1 VAALLALLIGLS
13 CGWWSARHRYLRV
26 GRASALDR
34 SRLLGWIDAAPV
46 GWLILDPTDHV
57 QLVNS
62 RAEQLLGSS
71 GTALSPGQPLQKF
84 APLPE
89 LLGLIQDTRLRNRP
103 QRLALPRGDQELEL
117 LTLPGQERWVSVV
130 IQSRRSLEAQLDQ
143 QERWVSD
150 VAHELRTPLTALLL
164 VGDSLAGQVN
174 SRNAVLVER
183 LQRELLRLQE
193 LVNDLLELSRL
204 ENALPTQSVPLP
216 PLELRPLVEQVWNGL
231 RPLADPRGV
240 HLHVLASQSPAD
252 HAVVLGDASR
262 LHRLLYNLL
271 DNALRY
277 SPDGAP
283 ITLDLHCSGR
293 WCRLRV
299 RDRGP
304 GLSAEDQERMFERF
318 YRGDPSRARS
328 RRGGSGLGLAIVR
341 QIALTH
347 GGRVEASN
355 HPDGGALLEVLLPL
369 ATEMRTDLKTRGN

>member
-1 VAALLALLIGLS
+1 VVALLALLIGLAL
-13 CGWWSARHRYLRV
+13 GAWIADHRARKQA
-26 GRASALDR
+26 RASAIER
-34 SRLLGWIDAAPV
+34 TRLLGWIDAAPV
-46 GWLILDPTDHV
+46 GWLILDPLNGV
-57 QLVNS
+57 QVINA
-62 RAEQLLGSS
+62 RAEQLLGTSAA
-71 GTALSPGQPLQKF
+71 TLPAGQPLERVCPDQDL
-84 APLPE
+84 A
-89 LLGLIQDTRLRNRP
+89 GLIQDTRWRNRP

-117 LTLPGQERWVSVV
+117 LTLPGRDRWVGVV

-164 VGDSLAGQVN
+164 VGDSLAAQVN

-204 ENALPTQSVPLP
+204 ENVLPAAPAPLP
-216 PLELRPLVEQVWNGL
+216 PVPLRPLVDQVWIGL

-240 HLHVLASQSPAD
+240 LLQLAEDPAD
-252 HAVVLGDASR
+252 AVVRGDGSR
-262 LHRLLYNLL
+262 LHRLFYNLL

-277 SPDGAP
+277 SPDGEP
-283 ITLDLHCSGR
+283 VTVDLRSGGG
-293 WCRLRV
+293 WCRVTV

-304 GLSAEDQERMFERF
+304 GLSEEDKERMFERF
-318 YRGDPSRARS
+318 YRGDPSRARC

-347 GGRVEASN
+347 GGRVQATN
-355 HPDGGALLEVLLPL
+355 HPEGGALLEVQLPL
-369 ATEMRTDLKTRGN
+369 AG

>member
-1 VAALLALLIGLS
+1 MVVLLALGIGVVL
-13 CGWWSARHRYLRV
+13 GWWTARHR
-26 GRASALDR
+26 GRKLAQASTVER
-34 SRLLGWIDAAPV
+34 NRLLGWMDAAPV
-46 GWLILDPTDHV
+46 GWLILDPLNGV
-57 QLVNS
+57 QLINT
-62 RAEQLLGSS
+62 RADQLLGTSATTLPS
-71 GTALSPGQPLQKF
+71 GQHLGRVCPDQ
-84 APLPE
+84 E
-89 LLGLIQDTRLRNRP
+89 LLALIQESRWRNRP

-117 LTLPGQERWVSVV
+117 FTLPSHDRWVCVV
-130 IQSRRSLEAQLDQ
+130 VQSRRSLEAQLDQ

-164 VGDSLAGQVN
+164 VGDSLAAQVN
-174 SRNAVLVER
+174 SGNAVLVER

-204 ENALPTQSVPLP
+204 ENALPSPEDPKP
-216 PLELRPLVEQVWNGL
+216 PVALEPLVHQVWSGL

-240 HLHVLASQSPAD
+240 TLLMGDGSADATAS
-252 HAVVLGDASR
+252 VVRGEASR
-262 LHRLLYNLL
+262 LHRLFYNLL

-277 SPDGAP
+277 SPDGEP
-283 ITLDLHCSGR
+283 ISVDLRSGGG
-293 WCRLRV
+293 WCRATV

-304 GLSAEDQERMFERF
+304 GLSKEDQDRMFERF

-355 HPDGGALLEVLLPL
+355 HPAGGAQLEVLLPL
-369 ATEMRTDLKTRGN
+369 ANAIQPSEKD

>member
-1 VAALLALLIGLS
+1 VALLLALLIGLAL
-13 CGWWSARHRYLRV
+13 GWGTARNH
-26 GRASALDR
+26 GRKQTQAGAIER
-34 SRLLGWIDAAPV
+34 ARLLGWIDAAPV
-46 GWLILDPTDHV
+46 GWLILDPVDGV
-57 QLVNS
+57 QVINP
-62 RAEQLLGSS
+62 RAEQLLGTSAAIHSS
-71 GTALSPGQPLQKF
+71 GQPLERLCPDPDL
-84 APLPE
+84 A
-89 LLGLIQDTRLRNRP
+89 GLIQDTRWRNRP

-117 LTLPGQERWVSVV
+117 FTLPGRDRWVSVV

-164 VGDSLAGQVN
+164 VGDSLAAQVN

-204 ENALPTQSVPLP
+204 ENALPAPPTPRPLVV
-216 PLELRPLVEQVWNGL
+216 LIPLVEQVWSGL
-231 RPLADPRGV
+231 RPLADPRRV
-240 HLHVLASQSPAD
+240 PLRLAEAAAD
-252 HAVVLGDASR
+252 SGPAVVRGDSSR
-262 LHRLLYNLL
+262 LHRLFYNLL

-277 SPDGAP
+277 SPDGEPVAV
-283 ITLDLHCSGR
+283 DLRCGGG
-293 WCRLRV
+293 WCRITV

-304 GLSAEDQERMFERF
+304 GLSKEDQERMFERF

-347 GGRVEASN
+347 GGRVQATN
-355 HPDGGALLEVLLPL
+355 HPEGGALLEVQLPL
-369 ATEMRTDLKTRGN
+369 AA